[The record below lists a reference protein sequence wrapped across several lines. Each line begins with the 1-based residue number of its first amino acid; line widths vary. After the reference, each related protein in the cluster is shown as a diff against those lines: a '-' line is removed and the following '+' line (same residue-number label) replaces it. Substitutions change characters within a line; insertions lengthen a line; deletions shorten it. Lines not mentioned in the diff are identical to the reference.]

1 MVFLYIKV
9 LLEIIV
15 EIAVFIIY
23 FLIPVWIKNR
33 IIKHKHLRQM
43 KAIQPQ
49 ASSSLQSAS
58 LPKREID
65 YSLAVCLASMMALFP
80 VIIQLPLHYGEVV
93 ESWPHLIESIL
104 IAALVYYSLDL
115 IFFYIRLRAGRIQGA
130 VLFDPKTKMFYAF
143 PSANS
148 EAYKEFHQSE
158 LIYTKESY
166 YHGKALVFFV
176 KEKEEPAFKLDGS
189 FSLVC
194 DDVLYSRWKPV
205 KMSVPFKYRY
215 HTLLLIVIATVILF
229 LSVFCLVLLGL
240 SLNLN

>member
-9 LLEIIV
+9 LLEIIA

-23 FLIPVWIKNR
+23 FFTPVWIKNR
-33 IIKHKHLRQM
+33 IIKKRHLRQL

-49 ASSSLQSAS
+49 ASSLLQSAS

-93 ESWPHLIESIL
+93 ESWPHLIEIIL

-115 IFFYIRLRAGRIQGA
+115 IFFYIRLRSGRIQGA

-148 EAYKEFHQSE
+148 EAYKEYHQSE
-158 LIYTKESY
+158 LFYAKEWY

-176 KEKEEPAFKLDGS
+176 KGKEEPAFKLDSS

-215 HTLLLIVIATVILF
+215 HTLLLIAIAIIITF
-229 LSVFCLVLLGL
+229 LSLFCFAWLGFP
-240 SLNLN
+240 LNLK

>member
-9 LLEIIV
+9 LLEIIA

-23 FLIPVWIKNR
+23 FFTPVWIKNR
-33 IIKHKHLRQM
+33 IMKQRHLRQL

-58 LPKREID
+58 LPEREFD
-65 YSLAVCLASMMALFP
+65 YSLAVCVASMLVLFP
-80 VIIQLPLHYGEVV
+80 VIVQLPMHYGEVV
-93 ESWPHLIESIL
+93 ESWPRLIESIL
-104 IAALVYYSLDL
+104 LAALVYYSLDF
-115 IFFYIRLRAGRIQGA
+115 IFFYIRLWSGRIQGT

-148 EAYKEFHQSE
+148 KAYKEYHQSE
-158 LIYTKESY
+158 LFYTKESY

-205 KMSVPFKYRY
+205 KMSVLFKYRY
-215 HTLLLIVIATVILF
+215 HTLLLFVIAIVVLF
-229 LSVFCLVLLGL
+229 LSIICLALLGF
-240 SLNLN
+240 SLNPQ